1 MRILFLDE
9 TLDSQETSLDSGATS
24 LDSQA
29 TSIHSLDSQGTLLDS
44 QETLLPDSEQV
55 VTGLEKSAPT
65 IETSFSMSRTT
76 SVFCDE
82 TTANQVIKEVC
93 AENDS
98 TSKVLLKLMC
108 ANYVL
113 AKENNSMLKHLCNA
127 GQTAVSTKI
136 RQSCPVNLP
145 CCSEN
150 EVKTLNDF
158 LKHDESRS
166 LVMSFVGFLDS
177 SSVRRTTYCA
187 AAKLLTI
194 SAASGI
200 NWAGKSNK
208 ISMKHELP
216 NVFLLIKMIVCK
228 QHSQCA
234 ENEIV
239 DALQRWLKKSP
250 CAMRK
255 KSL

>member
-1 MRILFLDE
+1 MDSKE
-9 TLDSQETSLDSGATS
+9 T
-24 LDSQA
+24 
-29 TSIHSLDSQGTLLDS
+29 
-44 QETLLPDSEQV
+44 LPDSAQV
-55 VTGLEKSAPT
+55 VKGLTKSAP
-65 IETSFSMSRTT
+65 TSFSMSRA
-76 SVFCDE
+76 SGVFCDE
-82 TTANQVIKEVC
+82 ATANEVIREVC
-93 AENDS
+93 EENDTS
-98 TSKVLLKLMC
+98 SKVLLKIMC

-113 AKENNSMLKHLCNA
+113 AKENNSLLKHLCNT

-145 CCSEN
+145 CCSVN
-150 EVKTLNDF
+150 DVKTLNDF
-158 LKHDESRS
+158 LKHDENMS
-166 LVMSFVGFLDS
+166 LIMSFVGFLDS

-187 AAKLLTI
+187 AAKLLAI
-194 SAASGI
+194 SAASEI

-208 ISMKHELP
+208 ISMKHELS
-216 NVFLLIKMIVCK
+216 NIFSLIKMIVCK